1 MKEWVKW
8 KLLLVGFWR
17 TSFTLFFLVM
27 SGTRAAVWHSRTR
40 SSTLESQQCPT
51 SKLME
56 QDSEQDTLTHIN
68 ASVTAELSH
77 LKGHRDFSISSRKHV
92 VRFSCREWKGF
103 AVLSFVVATRR
114 TSVSIME
121 NIIYRQRDF
130 LLFNFNAEAHAPQ
143 TTNSRACDATLR
155 SRRIQRQ

>member
-1 MKEWVKW
+1 MKVRVHAVGW
-8 KLLLVGFWR
+8 LLKDIFH
-17 TSFTLFFLVM
+17 TFFSCYV
-27 SGTRAAVWHSRTR
+27 RD
-40 SSTLESQQCPT
+40 SSCSLTQ
-51 SKLME
+51 
-56 QDSEQDTLTHIN
+56 QDTVLYPGISTTSNIKTYGARHWARHTNTHKN

-92 VRFSCREWKGF
+92 VRFSCREWKGC
-103 AVLSFVVATRR
+103 AALSFVVATRR

-130 LLFNFNAEAHAPQ
+130 LLFNFNAEAHGPQ